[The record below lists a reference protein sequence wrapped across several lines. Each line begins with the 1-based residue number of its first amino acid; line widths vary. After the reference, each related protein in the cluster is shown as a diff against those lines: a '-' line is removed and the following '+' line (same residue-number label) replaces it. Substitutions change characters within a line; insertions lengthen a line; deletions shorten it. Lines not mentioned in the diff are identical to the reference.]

1 MSNDTHT
8 TPPEPRR
15 MDEPAWQRQVFG
27 AMKYPWVWDYPLT
40 KQEFDDILDGKLI
53 AWGALDRDWAAVRLI
68 EWNTYPRM
76 IQRLGYA
83 GFVDG
88 WPRWRSHVRDA
99 MQRNALDFARE
110 WLITRHPETLNRDAN

>member
-1 MSNDTHT
+1 MSSDTHT

-68 EWNTYPRM
+68 EYATYDDM
-76 IQRLGYA
+76 IKRI
-83 GFVDG
+83 GFPAFVEN
-88 WPRWRSHVRDA
+88 WPRWRSRVRA
-99 MQRNALDFARE
+99 IEQKRGLDFVESWVRKH
-110 WLITRHPETLNRDAN
+110 HPELISHASR